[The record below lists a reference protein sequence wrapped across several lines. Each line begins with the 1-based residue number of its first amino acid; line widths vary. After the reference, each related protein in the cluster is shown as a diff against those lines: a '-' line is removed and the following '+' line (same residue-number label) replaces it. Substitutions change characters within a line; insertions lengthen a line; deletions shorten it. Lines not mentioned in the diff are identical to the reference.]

1 MRVSSPPPIGSASTF
16 LAAGCGLDPHGIVG
30 LVLAKRIIPCL
41 DVHDGRVTRGQ
52 QFGRAEAGELADV
65 GDPVELAVRYDA
77 QEADELVLY
86 DITAT
91 AQGRAAI
98 LEVATR
104 VAERCFMPLT
114 IGGGVRTM
122 DDVQALFR
130 AGADKVSINSGAVA
144 DPELVHRSA
153 EHFGS
158 QAIVLSIDAK
168 RREGAAG
175 WEVFVAGGRK
185 ATGWDAVAW
194 AERGQALGA
203 GEIVLNSIDA
213 DGMKTGYD
221 LAATRAVAR
230 AVDLPVVASG
240 GAGHAEH
247 MREVLEVGEADA
259 ALAAGIF
266 HRGETTVGEV
276 KEMLARAGVPVRLDD
291 LGPEPGA

>member
-1 MRVSSPPPIGSASTF
+1 MIDGR
-16 LAAGCGLDPHGIVG
+16 LHGIVVA
-30 LVLAKRIIPCL
+30 VLAKRIIPCL

-65 GDPVELAVRYDA
+65 GDPVELALRYDA

-91 AQGRAAI
+91 AHGRAAI
-98 LEVATR
+98 LDVATR

-114 IGGGVRTM
+114 IGGGVRAM
-122 DDVQALFR
+122 EDVHALFR

-144 DPELVHRSA
+144 DPDLIRRASD
-153 EHFGS
+153 HFGA

-168 RREGAAG
+168 RREDADG
-175 WEVFVAGGRK
+175 WEVFVAGGRRT
-185 ATGWDAVAW
+185 TGMDAVAW

-221 LAATRAVAR
+221 LEATRAIAR

-240 GAGHAEH
+240 GAGHADH
-247 MREVLEVGEADA
+247 MREVLEIGEADA

-266 HRGETTVGEV
+266 HRSETTVGEV
-276 KEMLARAGVPVRLDD
+276 KRMLAAAGVPVRLDD
-291 LGPEPGA
+291 LGPEPEA